1 MGSAGGESRR
11 ESGQGQAA
19 MMSRE
24 QTDLVRE
31 APVGVSLER
40 VPRTSWKL
48 LLCCAEDPG
57 QVSTAEVGPRPRGLG
72 RTLLRPLRWCWGDA
86 RDMGAAWP
94 GFVGPSAWVPPA
106 GNSGSPG
113 VCGAGKVV
121 VGERAPCARHGGHAP
136 RWTSPHVKEACR
148 AH

>member
-1 MGSAGGESRR
+1 MGSARGESRQ
-11 ESGQGQAA
+11 ESSPGTGCDD
-19 MMSRE
+19 E
-24 QTDLVRE
+24 QRADGPVKE

-40 VPRTSWKL
+40 VPGTSWKL

-57 QVSTAEVGPRPRGLG
+57 QVSTTEVGPRPRGPG

-86 RDMGAAWP
+86 RDTGAAWP
-94 GFVGPSAWVPPA
+94 GFMGPSAWVPPA
-106 GNSGSPG
+106 RNSGSPG

-121 VGERAPCARHGGHAP
+121 VGERAPCARHGGHGP